1 MNELQIYN
9 NPQFGEI
16 RAVSINDEP
25 WFVGKDVAAVLGYS
39 KPLNAIATHVDADDS
54 LKQGLT
60 DSVGRTQ
67 QTIIINESGLYS
79 LILSSKLPAAKE
91 FKRWVTSDV
100 LPSLRRHGVYATNEL
115 LNNPDFLIDA
125 LTALKA
131 ERAKNAELQPKA
143 DYYDAV
149 ANSEGLTSFRE
160 TAKLFGV
167 QEKQFYEFV
176 ERNKLCYR
184 DAHKRLMP
192 YAKYHKKGYFEV
204 REMTFSGTMGNHTKI
219 YTKITPQ
226 GRQYIHS
233 LLKKEGEYG
242 PAQISKEV
250 PNESET

>member
-25 WFVGKDVAAVLGYS
+25 WFVGKDVASVLGYS
-39 KPLNAIATHVDADDS
+39 NTRDALAKHVDSEDRADVAIHDGS
-54 LKQGLT
+54 QNRNM
-60 DSVGRTQ
+60 VAV
-67 QTIIINESGLYS
+67 NESGLYS
-79 LILSSKLPAAKE
+79 LILSSKLPTAKE

-100 LPSLRRHGVYATNEL
+100 LPSLRRHGVYATDEL

-160 TAKLFGV
+160 TANLFGIP
-167 QEKQFYEFV
+167 QKQFYEFV
-176 ERNKLCYR
+176 ERSKLCYR

-192 YAKYHKKGYFEV
+192 YARYHKKGYFEV
-204 REMTFSGTMGNHTKI
+204 REMTFSGTTGNHTKI

-233 LLKKEGEYG
+233 LMKKEGIHEH
-242 PAQISKEV
+242 S
-250 PNESET
+250 NESEAGDDKP